1 MKIPRHSALLTIL
14 GLLLL
19 AALTGLPWVAAQPA
33 AAPVSQPPPIHPQF
47 ALLDEAGAPVLISGN
62 PVSTL
67 KTCGACHDTAFIQSH
82 SYHATLGLDE
92 FNPSGQTAGARAW
105 DSSAGAFGRWD
116 ALRYRYLSLAGDPL
130 LDLGTPEWV
139 MDFGDRHVGGG
150 PALVTRDGGSLSALP
165 ADASNPETAVLD
177 PVSGQATAW
186 DWAASGVVEMNCFL
200 CHLPNPNNAARIAA
214 LQSG

>member
-92 FNPSGQTAGARAW
+92 FNPSGHTAGR
-105 DSSAGAFGRWD
+105 G
-116 ALRYRYLSLAGDPL
+116 
-130 LDLGTPEWV
+130 
-139 MDFGDRHVGGG
+139 
-150 PALVTRDGGSLSALP
+150 
-165 ADASNPETAVLD
+165 
-177 PVSGQATAW
+177 
-186 DWAASGVVEMNCFL
+186 
-200 CHLPNPNNAARIAA
+200 
-214 LQSG
+214 